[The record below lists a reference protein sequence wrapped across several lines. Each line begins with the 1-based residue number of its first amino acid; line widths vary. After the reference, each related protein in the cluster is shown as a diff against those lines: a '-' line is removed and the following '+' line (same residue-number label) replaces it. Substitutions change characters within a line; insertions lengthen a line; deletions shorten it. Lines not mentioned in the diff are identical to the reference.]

1 MSAIHLYN
9 INMLYL
15 LWLLPL
21 AIGLLIYSAKR
32 RRAALG
38 VFMAA
43 GMLAR
48 LPKPAKTWVGIW
60 QASLVILSL
69 TAVIFALARP
79 AWNRHDVVIKR
90 SGRDVVFLLDVSR
103 SMLAEDLVPN
113 RLGQA
118 KMAIMDTISQL
129 QGDRV
134 GLVAFAGN
142 AVIKC
147 PLTLDYGFFRMA
159 LDNISPDAVTRG
171 GTMIGDALRTVLTE
185 VFDDQAKQYKDVILI
200 TDGEDHESF
209 PVEAAKAA
217 GEKGIRLIVIGL
229 GDEKEGR
236 RIPIRDA
243 KGRKSFLKYKGH
255 EVWTKLDAD
264 SLRKM
269 AKATPGG
276 RYLPVATGTIN
287 LGEVYQQLIAK
298 ASKKE
303 LESSTHR
310 QYEEKF
316 QIFLVAAFL
325 MLIIEMILTRKVIPT
340 SKTQDEGGTL

>member
-1 MSAIHLYN
+1 MNNIHLYN

-21 AIGLLIYSAKR
+21 TVGLFVYAARR
-32 RRAALG
+32 RRAAMR

-48 LPKPAKTWVGIW
+48 IPRPRKAWVTFW
-60 QASLVILSL
+60 QAALVILALASM
-69 TAVIFALARP
+69 IFALARP
-79 AWNRHDVVIKR
+79 AWNKHDVVIKR

-103 SMLAEDLVPN
+103 SMLAEDLTPN
-113 RLGQA
+113 RLEQA
-118 KMAIMDTISQL
+118 KMAISDTIAEL

-147 PLTLDYGFFRMA
+147 PLTLDYAFFRMA
-159 LDNISPDAVTRG
+159 LNNINLNSVNRG
-171 GTMIGDALRTVLTE
+171 GTMIGDALRTVLSQ
-185 VFDDQAKQYKDVILI
+185 VLDDQAKQYKDVILI
-200 TDGEDHESF
+200 TDGEDHDSF

-217 GEKGIRLIVIGL
+217 GDKGVRLIVIGL
-229 GDEKEGR
+229 GNEKDGS

-243 KGRKSFLKYKGH
+243 EGRKSFLKYKGH
-255 EVWTKLDAD
+255 EVWTKLDAAT
-264 SLRKM
+264 LRKM

-287 LGEVYQQLIAK
+287 LGEVYQQLIAS

-303 LESSTHR
+303 LESTTHR

-316 QIFLVAAFL
+316 QIFLVASFL
-325 MLIIEMILTRKVIPT
+325 LLLLEMICKR
-340 SKTQDEGGTL
+340 SMNTLKPLHAD